1 MTTQTTEPVQQAAAA
16 SPPWRSALQ
25 LATNATWQVSG
36 AASAAP
42 YCVSQQALSG
52 RDPGIY
58 TGHLHYLSLASLRE
72 IAAEYGATVAETPA
86 AVGGTTYTT
95 TVIVQGVT
103 VTAWAVGADDADLV
117 VGDPA

>member
-1 MTTQTTEPVQQAAAA
+1 MTTETIRTTPQPAPGLPADRA
-16 SPPWRSALQ
+16 ALQ

-58 TGHLHYLSLASLRE
+58 TGHLHYLLLASLRE
-72 IAAEYGATVAETPA
+72 IAAEYGTTVAETPA

-103 VTAWAVGADDADLV
+103 VTAWTVGPDDADLV
-117 VGDPA
+117 VGDLA